1 MQCIIE
7 LANTL
12 HTMMLSL
19 PPLADAPSPD
29 TARAA
34 RRARAPPESFMFA
47 VVVVAFAVLIAV
59 VNCYC
64 NCT

>member
-1 MQCIIE
+1 
-7 LANTL
+7 
-12 HTMMLSL
+12 MMLSL

-47 VVVVAFAVLIAV
+47 VVVAFAVVAFAVLIAV
-59 VNCYC
+59 VY
-64 NCT
+64 